1 MHLVLRQMTFGLVKD
16 RVHNYR
22 FYLNHYFDVAYTYG
36 DCAEYLRLRWIK
48 QTSPGPDTGS
58 FFFPRFVKQLKDT
71 DVFAVSAG
79 SQLWVVSWKTIG
91 RGLEV
96 GR

>member
-1 MHLVLRQMTFGLVKD
+1 VASCFECGDEPLGSWTMELVLNSHSHSHTL
-16 RVHNYR
+16 
-22 FYLNHYFDVAYTYG
+22 
-36 DCAEYLRLRWIK
+36 
-48 QTSPGPDTGS
+48 
-58 FFFPRFVKQLKDT
+58 QLKDT
-71 DVFAVSAG
+71 DVFTVSAG